1 MTAKNI
7 QMKIKNGATWD
18 DLFPKTKATI
28 TVLNNGKT
36 VETVITE
43 VLTTLGTKTDL
54 TTVQSEIQKIVG
66 SAPGALDTLQE
77 LATALSND
85 ANFATTI
92 TNALANK
99 VDKVAGKGLSTE
111 DFTTDL
117 KTKLTSLTGYIHP
130 TGDGNMHV
138 PVTSTTN
145 SGKFLKAGSTAGSLS
160 WSALAISDVAGLQS
174 SIDTKANTSNV
185 YTKGE
190 IDAKL
195 TGVVT
200 SGNVY
205 TKSEVDTKVAA
216 KARIIVSQTEDTTAD
231 FWFQEI

>member
-1 MTAKNI
+1 
-7 QMKIKNGATWD
+7 
-18 DLFPKTKATI
+18 
-28 TVLNNGKT
+28 
-36 VETVITE
+36 
-43 VLTTLGTKTDL
+43 
-54 TTVQSEIQKIVG
+54 
-66 SAPGALDTLQE
+66 
-77 LATALSND
+77 
-85 ANFATTI
+85 
-92 TNALANK
+92 
-99 VDKVAGKGLSTE
+99 
-111 DFTTDL
+111 
-117 KTKLTSLTGYIHP
+117 
-130 TGDGNMHV
+130 MHV

-185 YTKGE
+185 YTKSE
-190 IDAKL
+190 VDAKL